1 MNKLAIVFESKTVE
15 EMTRG
20 MSMISFKSIIP
31 NAEDVCVTD
40 IDGVPHLW
48 AVDLAMAVTGKN
60 RKDAGEMLGDLKA
73 DFFDPGNFRLKKI
86 AGNGK

>member
-1 MNKLAIVFESKTVE
+1 MSTAPDVAVE

-20 MSMISFKSIIP
+20 LRMITLKSIIP
-31 NAEDVCVTD
+31 NAEDVRVSD

-48 AVDLAMAVTGKN
+48 AVNLAMTVTGEN
-60 RKDAGEMLGDLKA
+60 RKDAGEMLGDLKQ
-73 DFFDPGNFRLKKI
+73 DIFDSENFQVKKI